1 MDNLYENKNSPIN
14 GTECQTRF
22 PNNIINKLLDDV
34 EVLHFWANKVKYTM
48 SVDTKKYRDLIIK
61 IKRQNRY
68 TYWNGG
74 ADVTISLL
82 SNERERFLE
91 EAMNWTHDK
100 NNEIF
105 KTLRTVSNHIREKE
119 DQTEH
124 ERVMMR
130 LIEINNRLP
139 LLKLPLL
146 GMPYGDM
153 YHSNHV
159 ILLFETELRDMAEY
173 YGKRDNKEYDLS
185 RCETKTNLLNRCFE
199 DIQNEYKRISAK

>member
-153 YHSNHV
+153 YHSNYV
-159 ILLFETELRDMAEY
+159 KLQFATELRDMAEY